1 MLFLLFLLS
10 SGLFLTTLTVNGI
23 PGEKQRQPGTRVRQ
37 QVRRRDG
44 TQGVDTRL
52 CKKEKLQTKDSKK
65 RTKSGQSIYPS
76 LSISVATFTHCCSVL
91 ATGEH
96 PDWAKPREKRARPFH
111 YKLAR
116 DWAAETT
123 YRNITG

>member
-37 QVRRRDG
+37 QVRRRGG

-52 CKKEKLQTKDSKK
+52 CKKEKLKTKDSKK
-65 RTKSGQSIYPS
+65 ENQVWSVYLPLPVYLGCHIHTLLLGTRYWRTSG
-76 LSISVATFTHCCSVL
+76 L
-91 ATGEH
+91 G
-96 PDWAKPREKRARPFH
+96 
-111 YKLAR
+111 
-116 DWAAETT
+116 
-123 YRNITG
+123 